1 MALFQ
6 EFAGSLS
13 QFMEPAM
20 NTFATGLLKSI
31 ATDYSIDL
39 DEITGR
45 YLSKAGDAKWAPNT
59 VKIDLNTPAVIATT
73 QTEITAEAEATR
85 APRRKK
91 SVEKVDKA
99 MCEGLTAKGT
109 PCKNKAKGD
118 QCLCHIHLRKKEK
131 DESGEPAAPKKS
143 RKAKKVDPV
152 HTHLIQEEP
161 EAEEGCA
168 VCDAHGDVGVEECD
182 EPEFDVDQ
190 DIQTRLAAIL
200 AGEESDEEDDEEDD
214 DDQPDQEVAE
224 VMTKLVEEAEDQEDQ
239 DQEDDQPETDQD
251 QEDEPGTD
259 QEDQED
265 QDEEDQDE
273 WE

>member
-20 NTFATGLLKSI
+20 NTFATGLLKRI

-39 DEITGR
+39 DEITER

-59 VKIDLNTPAVIATT
+59 VKIDLNTPASSSMAVYSNWPEPATV
-73 QTEITAEAEATR
+73 TEPKTKTTR

-91 SVEKVDKA
+91 SVEGVEKV

-109 PCKNKAKGD
+109 PCKNKAKDD

-131 DESGEPAAPKKS
+131 AESGEPAAPKKS

-152 HTHLIQEEP
+152 HTHLPLEEP

-168 VCDAHGDVGVEECD
+168 VCDSHGDVSAEECD

-200 AGEESDEEDDEEDD
+200 ACEDESDDEDQDQDKPEE
-214 DDQPDQEVAE
+214 EVAE
-224 VMTKLVEEAEDQEDQ
+224 VMTKLVEETEET
-239 DQEDDQPETDQD
+239 EDQPE
-251 QEDEPGTD
+251 
-259 QEDQED
+259 
-265 QDEEDQDE
+265 